1 MITRPLNLLSRLK
14 KPSLRFDV
22 VALFDILVIVF
33 GFTLLSSRFIFAP
46 GITIDL
52 PRVAADDLVGVR
64 TDAVLTIGANEMLLF
79 EGSILNYD
87 NFVERLGEHFQG
99 DPDGSLLIR
108 ADRRIPMQTLLE
120 VAELARSAGVARVQV
135 AASPSYR
142 PEDRDFL
149 DTGRR

>member
-1 MITRPLNLLSRLK
+1 MITRPLNLLIRLK
-14 KPSLRFDV
+14 KPSLRFDI
-22 VALFDILVIVF
+22 VALFDILIIVF

-46 GITIDL
+46 GITIEL
-52 PRVAADDLVGVR
+52 PRVAADDLVGIR

-79 EGSILNYD
+79 EGAILNYD
-87 NFVERLGEHFQG
+87 NFVDRLGEHFQG

-135 AASPSYR
+135 AASPSHGA
-142 PEDRDFL
+142 EDRDFIE
-149 DTGRR
+149 TGRR

>member
-22 VALFDILVIVF
+22 VALFDIMVVVF

-52 PRVAADDLVGVR
+52 PRVAADDLVGIR

-79 EGSILNYD
+79 EGAILNFD
-87 NFVERLGEHFQG
+87 NFEARLEDYFAGRT
-99 DPDGSLLIR
+99 DGALLIR
-108 ADRRIPMQTLLE
+108 ADRSISMETLME
-120 VAELARSAGVARVQV
+120 VAQLARAVGVERVQI
-135 AASPSYR
+135 AAVPAPAEEREFFES
-142 PEDRDFL
+142 
-149 DTGRR
+149 GR

>member
-1 MITRPLNLLSRLK
+1 MITRPLNLQSRLK

-52 PRVAADDLVGVR
+52 PRVAADDLVGIR

-79 EGSILNYD
+79 EGAILNYD
-87 NFVERLGEHFQG
+87 NFVDRLRDHFRE

-135 AASPSYR
+135 AAAPSVR
-142 PEDRDFL
+142 GEGRDFL
-149 DTGRR
+149 DAERR